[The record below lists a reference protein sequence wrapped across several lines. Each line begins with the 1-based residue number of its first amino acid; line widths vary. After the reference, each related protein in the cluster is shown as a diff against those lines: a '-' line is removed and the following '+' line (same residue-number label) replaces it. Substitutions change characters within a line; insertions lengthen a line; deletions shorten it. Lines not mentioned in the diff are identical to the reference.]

1 MPGIEQWIPHRKP
14 FLFIDELV
22 EMRPDGGRFVLRLA
36 PDDPRL
42 DKGTLKPL
50 LLVEALAQTTAA
62 LAGHEHPERP
72 ERGLLVDVSATF
84 HGDGHGGDVIDLDV
98 HRVRTHGALH
108 RYSGRATVG
117 DRLLVEAEL
126 TVMREEPTPNA

>member
-1 MPGIEQWIPHRKP
+1 MPGIEQWLPHRKP

-22 EMRPDGGRFVLRLA
+22 EMRADGGRFVLRLA

-42 DKGTLKPL
+42 TDGRLKPL

-62 LAGHEHPERP
+62 LNGHDNQGRA

-84 HGDGHGGDVIDLDV
+84 HGDGRAGDVIELDV
-98 HRVRTHGALH
+98 HRVRVHGALF
-108 RYSGRATVG
+108 RYAGRATAG
-117 DRLLVEAEL
+117 GRLLVEAEL
-126 TVMREEPTPNA
+126 TVMREEPTTHA